1 MATKKKPAPAPT
13 EFKPTFGVI
22 ADAHCGNFS
31 AWGGVTEADG
41 LNTRG
46 RLTVETL
53 RRAKVTAC
61 KDGLELFIAGDLFQ
75 SRRPEPAIVAAVQRV
90 LDREP
95 GEYNPAVIVPGNHDM
110 LDASAEGGN
119 TACEPLWGVA
129 NIVRGPTWFGTVF
142 MVPFDSRVPM
152 AQHLTEVLVREVEKL
167 NNATLHGKLPPRS
180 LVTHVGVWDDAEA
193 KESKWLRRAKDGMN
207 CNLLF
212 DAMEAAGIRL
222 AFVGN
227 YHNHRVWTRGEMQIV
242 QVGTLCPASFS
253 DEGLIDR
260 GLMVVSDGVTW
271 QKVEIPGPRFVVD
284 SGSGV
289 AQRAAEHADDELS
302 SYFVRQVG
310 GLELD
315 SDGATRLGGYEYQPA
330 KVEPRRLPGDEPI
343 ATAPRSPEEALSAYV
358 QGMRLADGGL
368 ADGGTMRPEVAALV
382 AKCWRDGA

>member
-119 TACEPLWGVA
+119 TACEPLWNVA
-129 NIVRGPTWFGTVF
+129 NVIHYPCWVGPVF
-142 MVPFDSRVPM
+142 TVPFDSRVPM
-152 AQHLTEVLVREVEKL
+152 AQHLIEVLKKETKKL
-167 NNATLHGKLPPRS
+167 DSAASAGAVPVARS

-253 DEGLIDR
+253 DEGLVDR

-271 QKVEIPGPRFVVD
+271 RKVQISGPRFVVD

-289 AQRAAEHADDELS
+289 AQRAAEYADDEPS
-302 SYFVRQVG
+302 TCFVRQVG
-310 GLELD
+310 GKELD
-315 SDGATRLGGYEYQPA
+315 NDGATRLGGYEYVPA
-330 KVEPRRLPGDEPI
+330 KVEPRRVPGDEPT
-343 ATAPRSPEEALSAYV
+343 APAPRSPEEALSAYV
-358 QGMRLADGGL
+358 QEMPLP
-368 ADGGTMRPEVAALV
+368 DGGTMRPEVAALV

>member
-1 MATKKKPAPAPT
+1 MATKKKSAAAPA
-13 EFKPTFGVI
+13 EFKPTFAVVS
-22 ADAHCGNFS
+22 DCHTGNFS
-31 AWGGVTEADG
+31 AWGGATDASG
-41 LNTRG
+41 LNVRG

-53 RRAKVTAC
+53 RRAHQGAFG
-61 KDGLELFIAGDLFQ
+61 DGLRLFIAGDLFQ

-90 LDREP
+90 FGDIVNR
-95 GEYNPAVIVPGNHDM
+95 GGYKVVIVPGNHDM

-119 TACEPLWGVA
+119 TACEPLYMVA
-129 NIVRGPTWFGTVF
+129 DVMRKPEWIEAVL

-152 AQHLTEVLVREVEKL
+152 AQHLTEVLAGEAERIRTE
-167 NNATLHGKLPPRS
+167 TLHGKLPPRS
-180 LVTHVGVWDDAEA
+180 LVTHVGVWDDDEA

-212 DAMEAAGIRL
+212 DAMEAAGIKL

-253 DEGLIDR
+253 DEGLVDR

-271 QKVEIPGPRFVVD
+271 RKVEIPGPRFVVD
-284 SGSGV
+284 SDGRGAKS
-289 AQRAAEHADDELS
+289 AAKYGEDELS

-310 GLELD
+310 GKELD
-315 SDGATRLGGYEYQPA
+315 AEGTTRLAGYEYVPV
-330 KVEPRRLPGDEPI
+330 KVEPRLFPGDEPI
-343 ATAPRSPEEALSAYV
+343 APAPRSPEEALSAYV
-358 QGMRLADGGL
+358 QGMPLP
-368 ADGGTMRPEVAALV
+368 DGGTMRPEVAALV